1 MSRELLECARHEA
14 LARFLHARCESFDL
28 ELASFDKV
36 VDIEPSRCRIL
47 NRYVRLPALG
57 CVSSIALR
65 SGLALLA
72 GDIALCRHSGQRSQ
86 APLHLVVQMSGRGK
100 ELRAQSR

>member
-1 MSRELLECARHEA
+1 MCRGSCWNARDTKT
-14 LARFLHARCESFDL
+14 LTRLLHARLESFDL

-36 VDIEPSRCRIL
+36 VDIEPSRRRIL

-57 CVSSIALR
+57 NVSRAGLR

-72 GDIALCRHSGQRSQ
+72 GDITLCRHFWPKKPRVLAPGRSDDGQ
-86 APLHLVVQMSGRGK
+86 VTNY
-100 ELRAQSR
+100 